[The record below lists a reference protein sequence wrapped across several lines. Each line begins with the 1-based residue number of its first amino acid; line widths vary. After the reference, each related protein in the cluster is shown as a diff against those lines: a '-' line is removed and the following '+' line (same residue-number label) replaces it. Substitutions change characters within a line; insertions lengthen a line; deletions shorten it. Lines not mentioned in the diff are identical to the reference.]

1 MTYTSAPPSVR
12 SLEQR
17 IRNVGESAELA
28 LRRRISMAMVVVSQM
43 LPEEAVKG
51 GSALALRYGRATRFT
66 HDLDVARKHSLALF
80 RRDFECP

>member
-17 IRNVGESAELA
+17 IRNVGGSTELA

-43 LPEEAVKG
+43 LPEGAVKG
-51 GSALALRYGRATRFT
+51 GIAVLKQDVVYRRYGNFF
-66 HDLDVARKHSLALF
+66 F
-80 RRDFECP
+80 RM